1 MLKLPSLFAT
11 SIIVTLTSWTGLAKA
26 SEKAVGFNLALPP
39 VPQQVT
45 QSLPETALPSQP
57 VDIQALARYQETLPP
72 LEKDSA
78 KATPNQDTVEKT
90 TTEKNAIEDSL
101 VFLEASTLPSPG
113 SPEQAEDTLGLSF
126 DSVDEGFQAKV
137 ATLENQPS
145 AEAELPETEQ
155 AEILAKAT
163 ENAQGLEDWIFRGG
177 ADSLVARTVGSA
189 EGTRHWSGARTPAYY
204 GHTDPGNGVWNR
216 GTFSYQHG
224 AQSPEE
230 ADDKQLQ
237 RLKLQSLQLEEQA
250 QAQGLELTL
259 EEKLNG
265 VDLANQAPLA
275 ALDRGGYIEQLAK
288 TRRLN
293 MEGTEAIVYARTWA
307 YLDPDTRQ
315 WNAPGLGNTIQG
327 IDRDQR
333 RRAAAIAQAYQA
345 YTQPGTQPLALSKLD
360 KIHVVDTAAER
371 SGLLAAPSE
380 GILSKLQLPTRPT
393 SPSARATLPAPAPQ
407 PIAETAA
414 LNPLPN
420 SSERS
425 ELGVEFSAT
434 DDDVIMAA
442 VDADTTVP
450 EVISVPPIAE
460 SFAADT
466 AAEPESSEAA
476 SEAASEVTSEP
487 SSPGGEIAE
496 LAAPPTAPSQSKA
509 DGEAPQILL
518 VPPVAPPIV
527 YSAQDALE
535 NEPIRQRLWR
545 LEDKTDDES
554 ADKAEPALP
563 TGK

>member
-26 SEKAVGFNLALPP
+26 SEKAVGFSLALPP
-39 VPQQVT
+39 VSQQVI

-72 LEKDSA
+72 LEESSA
-78 KATPNQDTVEKT
+78 KDTTDQD
-90 TTEKNAIEDSL
+90 AD
-101 VFLEASTLPSPG
+101 
-113 SPEQAEDTLGLSF
+113 DTLGLSF

-137 ATLENQPS
+137 ATLEKQPS
-145 AEAELPETEQ
+145 TEAELPKTEQ

-345 YTQPGTQPLALSKLD
+345 YTQPDTESTTLSKLNE
-360 KIHVVDTAAER
+360 IHVVNTAAER
-371 SGLLAAPSE
+371 SDLLASPSE

-393 SPSARATLPAPAPQ
+393 SPSAQATLPAPPPQ
-407 PIAETAA
+407 LIAETAV
-414 LNPLPN
+414 LNPLP
-420 SSERS
+420 SPLERS
-425 ELGVEFSAT
+425 ELGVEFNTT
-434 DDDVIMAA
+434 DDNAIMAA
-442 VDADTTVP
+442 IDADATVP

-466 AAEPESSEAA
+466 AALESSDVAA
-476 SEAASEVTSEP
+476 EVTSETTP
-487 SSPGGEIAE
+487 AGDEIAE
-496 LAAPPTAPSQSKA
+496 LPATPTAPSPSKA
-509 DGEAPQILL
+509 DDEAPQILP

-527 YSAQDALE
+527 YSAQDAPE

-545 LEDKTDDES
+545 LEDKTDNES
-554 ADKAEPALP
+554 VNEAKPALP
-563 TGK
+563 IEK